1 MANHARR
8 GYKSSKTEGREEMF
22 VATKD
27 KVLPTAMIGSFPKPV
42 WFTENLHGR
51 PFKVAMSDSKYR
63 EQYLD
68 TVRCYLSE
76 QEQAGL
82 DI

>member
-1 MANHARR
+1 
-8 GYKSSKTEGREEMF
+8 MF

-27 KVLPTAMIGSFPKPV
+27 KILPTSMIGSFPKPT
-42 WFTENLHGR
+42 WFTENLNGR

-68 TVRCYLSE
+68 TVR
-76 QEQAGL
+76 
-82 DI
+82 